1 MFRAFAV
8 TIALLLTASTAH
20 AESITVS
27 AAVSLKESLLAIA
40 KDYQASTGDTVEF
53 NFGASGQLMLQIQQ
67 GAPVDTFIS
76 AAQRQVAQLRQAGL
90 LASTPERIIVRN
102 HLVLIVPAGHKGTDS
117 FQSLGSLTIRRI
129 AIGQPRA
136 VPAGEYA
143 AQVFQKLQMEA
154 VIKDRLIYGANVR
167 QVLDYVIRGEV
178 DAGIVYS
185 SDAFAAGDKAT
196 VVATAPAGWHDPIDY
211 PAVVLKTSQK
221 QPAAER
227 FLAYLMADRS
237 QAAFLERGFVRS
249 DKGSIK

>member
-1 MFRAFAV
+1 MFRAFATTV
-8 TIALLLTASTAH
+8 ALLLAATTAQ

-67 GAPVDTFIS
+67 GAPVDSFIS

-90 LASTPERIIVRN
+90 LANTPERIIARN
-102 HLVLIVPAGHKGTDS
+102 HLVLIVPAGHRGADS
-117 FQSLGSLTIRRI
+117 FQSLGAATVRRI

-143 AQVFQKLQMEA
+143 AQVFQKLQIEA
-154 VIKDRLIYGANVR
+154 VVKDRLIYGANVR

-185 SDAFAAGDKAT
+185 SDAFVAGDKAR
-196 VVATAPAGWHDPIDY
+196 VVAIAADDWHDPIDY
-211 PAVVLKTSQK
+211 PVVVLKTSQK
-221 QPAAER
+221 QQAAER
-227 FLAYLMADRS
+227 FISYLMADRS
-237 QAAFLERGFVRS
+237 QAAFLERGFVGS